1 MILFFKH
8 VMSVKNR
15 KILKKIMLYYRRSFP
30 STELLSVEIS
40 LDSDSQ
46 RMEGTE
52 NGGEWCTGNLSL
64 LPSTNLSI
72 NGRHTCTFQLNLL
85 FYSSRK
91 GLHALHDGFVWLFG
105 FSPQLQIAGEP
116 QVQWV
121 PGQYQHREQSC
132 PVSQLGGA
140 KEILPT
146 TKDNKKRT
154 VLGRR
159 KYALLWFL

>member
-1 MILFFKH
+1 M
-8 VMSVKNR
+8 
-15 KILKKIMLYYRRSFP
+15 YYRRSFP

-46 RMEGTE
+46 RMEGTQ

-64 LPSTNLSI
+64 LPFTNLSI
-72 NGRHTCTFQLNLL
+72 NGKHACTFQLNLL

-105 FSPQLQIAGEP
+105 FPSQLQIAGQP

-146 TKDNKKRT
+146 IKDNIKKT
-154 VLGRR
+154 VFGRS
-159 KYALLWFL
+159 KYALFCVSYKSPFTFMCWAM